1 MIKIRKI
8 KFSQL
13 IKFLLLFFVFAY
25 PLGQLAQLP
34 PAFKNN
40 AEIRINLIDPL
51 IFLIT
56 FIWFIWHLFTKKRIF
71 FSREYKSFILF
82 AGVLFFSWVIN
93 FKNYYLGESVTGLL
107 YLLRLANYSFIY
119 LIFYDLRHNLDFFT
133 GRIINKILL
142 FWSLALGF
150 IGLGQYL
157 FLPDTRFLLSSGWDD
172 HYFRVIGSFFDPNFT
187 GLILS
192 LAIIWGIN
200 NFYSKQSLIK
210 NQFLKLFLLFLILF
224 PAFFLTYSRSSYL
237 ALVAGLS
244 VYFVLKAKK
253 RNLFYLLVFFVLVV
267 LLLPRP
273 GGEGV
278 KLERT
283 ASIVLRL
290 ENWQAMFSL
299 WKKHPFFGVGF
310 NNLRYTI
317 RKTDYL
323 RLEQWRQV
331 HSAAGA
337 ENSYLFILV
346 TAGLIG
352 LAGFFFY
359 CFSTV
364 KNIFR
369 FSENQKRL
377 LLSSF
382 TALLI
387 HCFFTNSFFYP
398 WVFLWLM
405 TIQSLED

>member
-1 MIKIRKI
+1 
-8 KFSQL
+8 
-13 IKFLLLFFVFAY
+13 FV
-25 PLGQLAQLP
+25 
-34 PAFKNN
+34 
-40 AEIRINLIDPL
+40 
-51 IFLIT
+51 
-56 FIWFIWHLFTKKRIF
+56 
-71 FSREYKSFILF
+71 
-82 AGVLFFSWVIN
+82 
-93 FKNYYLGESVTGLL
+93 
-107 YLLRLANYSFIY
+107 Y
-119 LIFYDLRHNLDFFT
+119 LIFFDLRHNPDLFT
-133 GRIINKILL
+133 SGIINKILL

-200 NFYSKQSLIK
+200 NFYSQQSLIK
-210 NQFLKLFLLFLILF
+210 IQFFKLFLLFLLLF

-237 ALVAGLS
+237 ALIAGLA

-253 RNLFYLLVFFVLVV
+253 RNLFYLLILFVLVV
-267 LLLPRP
+267 ILLPRP

-278 KLERT
+278 RLERT
-283 ASIVLRL
+283 ASMVLRL
-290 ENWQAMFSL
+290 ENWQVMFSL
-299 WKKHPFFGVGF
+299 WKKHPLFGVGF
-310 NNLRYTI
+310 NNLRYAI
-317 RKTDYL
+317 RKTGYL
-323 RLEQWRQV
+323 RLDQWREV

-337 ENSYLFILV
+337 DNSYLFILV
-346 TAGLIG
+346 TAGLMG

-364 KNIFR
+364 KNILH
-369 FSENQKRL
+369 FSEDQKRL
-377 LLSSF
+377 LFSSY
-382 TALLI
+382 TAVFI